1 MRAAPADG
9 GTAAVTVSAPLGDP
23 SALLSLAQQ
32 LDQHA
37 DDVTTLGTTVEQTT
51 SGIARRA
58 GWTGQAA
65 ESYSTFCGATAT
77 SVGDLAAPLHQIAA
91 AIRTYASELSS
102 AQHSVE
108 TAVDSAG
115 QAAQSE
121 ARAMQSAA
129 LRAASTAETV
139 AGNAA
144 VEAVKVITTAEDAID
159 KVMEVT
165 EPVREWIEKAHL
177 PWDLGGGLAWELTAM
192 KNAEQGVKSADK
204 FAEGLKELDGKWYQD
219 VNEVALEADR
229 GEASWD
235 DVAEAF
241 ARWTSKT
248 DAAEAFSDQWVEAA
262 EGLVGKLSWV
272 GRGLGVL
279 SLIGDAGTVW
289 DPEDHGLLGSVDRGA
304 AVVNAVAVT
313 GSMVISTGAGASF
326 VAGLAGA
333 NTLDEVPI
341 VGEVIMVADVGTGLY
356 LGTDYV
362 VHHWA
367 GISHGV
373 EKAASAV
380 GHATS
385 TVVHEAGD
393 VVSDLTGWL

>member
-9 GTAAVTVSAPLGDP
+9 GTAAVTVSAPLGDA
-23 SALLSLAQQ
+23 SALLSLALQ
-32 LDQHA
+32 LDGHA
-37 DDVTTLGTTVEQTT
+37 HDITALGTTIEQTT
-51 SGIARRA
+51 SGVAHQA
-58 GWTGQAA
+58 EWTGQAA
-65 ESYSTFCGATAT
+65 EGYTTFCGATAT
-77 SVGDLAAPLHQIAA
+77 SVGDLAAPLHQVAA

-108 TAVDSAG
+108 NAVDSAD

-121 ARAMQSAA
+121 AQAMQSAA
-129 LRAASTAETV
+129 LRAASTAQTV

-144 VEAVKVITTAEDAID
+144 VEAVKVITTAKDAID

-204 FAEGLKELDGKWYQD
+204 FAEGLKELDGQWYQD
-219 VNEVALEADR
+219 VNQVALEADR

-235 DVAEAF
+235 DVADAF
-241 ARWTSKT
+241 ARWTGKT

-262 EGLVGKLSWV
+262 EGLVGKLNWV

-279 SLIGDAGTVW
+279 GLIGDAGTIW
-289 DPEDHGLLGSVDRGA
+289 DPEDHGLLGTVDRGA

-362 VHHWA
+362 IHHWA

-373 EKAASAV
+373 AKAASAV